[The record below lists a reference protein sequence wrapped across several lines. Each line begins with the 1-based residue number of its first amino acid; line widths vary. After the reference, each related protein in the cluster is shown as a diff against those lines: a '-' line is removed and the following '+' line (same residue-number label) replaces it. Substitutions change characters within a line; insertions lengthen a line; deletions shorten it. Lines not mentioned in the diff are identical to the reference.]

1 MGSGIT
7 SIFDVLLAP
16 ATVSPWLGMA
26 LISIITAVVALVVFR
41 YTSNQKGIKKA
52 KDAILANL
60 LEVLLFRDDL
70 KLVLRAQIRLAVQ
83 NLRYFGF
90 ALVPLLVMV
99 IPMSILLVQVD
110 LRYGRRALVVGEQ
123 AIVAVQTRPGTKL
136 DSISL
141 TAPTGIAVETKS
153 LRIPQTGEVDW
164 RIRAKAAGKY
174 RLYILV
180 DGQDCTKEIVVGNRM
195 GVIATQRLATSAIG
209 QILHPGE
216 APLSSDGAIQAITIS
231 YPKASLVCC
240 NYEMHWLWAWLVLSM
255 LVGILIKGPMK
266 VQI

>member
-1 MGSGIT
+1 VGSGIT
-7 SIFDVLLAP
+7 SIFDLLLAL
-16 ATVSPWLGMA
+16 AVVSPWVGMV
-26 LISIITAVVALVVFR
+26 LISLVTAVVALVVFR
-41 YTSNQKGIKKA
+41 YTSNQRGIKKA

-70 KLVLRAQIRLAVQ
+70 KLVLRAQSRLAVQ

-90 ALVPLLVMV
+90 ALLPLLVMM

-110 LRYGRRALVVGEQ
+110 LRYGHRALAVGEQ

-136 DSISL
+136 DAISL
-141 TAPTGIAVETKS
+141 TAPAGIAVETKS
-153 LRIPQTGEVDW
+153 LRIPRTGEVDW

-174 RLYILV
+174 QLHVRTE
-180 DGQDCTKEIVVGNRM
+180 GQDYTKDLVVGGRT
-195 GVIATQRLATSAIG
+195 GAIATERLATSAIG

-216 APLSSDGAIQAITIS
+216 SPLSQAGALQEIRIS
-231 YPKASLVCC
+231 YPSASLVC
-240 NYEMHWLWAWLVLSM
+240 YGHEIHWIWAWLVLSM
-255 LVGILIKGPMK
+255 LIGMIIKGPMK